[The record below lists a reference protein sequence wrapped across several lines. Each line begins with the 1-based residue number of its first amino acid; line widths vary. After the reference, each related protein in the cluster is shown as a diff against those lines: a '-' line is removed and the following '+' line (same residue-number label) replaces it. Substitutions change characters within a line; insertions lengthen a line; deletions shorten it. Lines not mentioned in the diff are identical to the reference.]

1 MRIYMA
7 GKGHKIHKNKKFI
20 RQLGRIN
27 LLLSFYYLGPLK
39 DGEFLD
45 RFEWIKKYKG

>member
-27 LLLSFYYLGPLK
+27 LLLSFYYSK

-45 RFEWIKKYKG
+45 RFEWIKKVKDK